1 MYDDIYNENFWHI
14 SSFFL
19 KDSITNVYL
28 SSIKTEVEI
37 NSIIDFKW
45 ITRNAINSLPKQQ
58 LSPDSLPYDYSGL
71 L

>member
-14 SSFFL
+14 SS
-19 KDSITNVYL
+19 DSIINVYL